1 MLHNRGVSTPEEV
14 NFFLQG
20 PAEPFHDPNLL
31 PQMTPAV
38 TRLSRAIE
46 SGEVIGVFGDFDADG
61 VTATAIL
68 SQGLEALGGQVA
80 PYIPHRVAEGH
91 GLNMEAV
98 QALKVS
104 GVSVIVTVDC
114 GVSSGREVEFAAD
127 LGLDVIITDH
137 HTPPATLPPALA
149 IVDPKIPAPST
160 PLRN

>member
-1 MLHNRGVSTPEEV
+1 MNKTWRLYSQAPTEFARAVGLPPVVAQVLYNRGVSTPEEA

-38 TRLSRAIE
+38 TRLSQAIE

-68 SQGLEALGGQVA
+68 AQGLEALGGQVA

-91 GLNMEAV
+91 GLNM
-98 QALKVS
+98 
-104 GVSVIVTVDC
+104 
-114 GVSSGREVEFAAD
+114 
-127 LGLDVIITDH
+127 
-137 HTPPATLPPALA
+137 
-149 IVDPKIPAPST
+149 
-160 PLRN
+160 